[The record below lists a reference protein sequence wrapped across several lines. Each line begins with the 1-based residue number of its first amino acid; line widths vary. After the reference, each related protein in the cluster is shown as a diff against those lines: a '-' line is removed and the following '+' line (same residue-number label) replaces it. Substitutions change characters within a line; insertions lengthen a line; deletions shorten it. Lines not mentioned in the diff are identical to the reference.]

1 MVDASMSWTM
11 ALVERPSTP
20 GYFFWGVS
28 KVSKVHPQF
37 SEPQAHEVAYPNF
50 IVFLVKSQYAL
61 VFHKTILI
69 KHRII
74 IEFPPNCVPVFHRF
88 PTEIMFNPHGLKAT
102 VRRTCQDHV
111 IPPRLLFPVIRA
123 LATVI
128 PDPWGLIRL
137 NLCPMENDVNYIV
150 LPHEKWEKWYVYS
163 GDFFLPLV
171 IKRYYSTRK
180 SPVFI

>member
-74 IEFPPNCVPVFHRF
+74 IEFPQTVCQFSIVFL
-88 PTEIMFNPHGLKAT
+88 LKSCSIPMAWKPPYDGHA
-102 VRRTCQDHV
+102 RT
-111 IPPRLLFPVIRA
+111 
-123 LATVI
+123 T
-128 PDPWGLIRL
+128 
-137 NLCPMENDVNYIV
+137 
-150 LPHEKWEKWYVYS
+150 S
-163 GDFFLPLV
+163 FLPGCSFQWSEPWLQWFP
-171 IKRYYSTRK
+171 IHGDWFDWICALWKMM
-180 SPVFI
+180 